1 MENLLDTRII
11 NNNDNL
17 DILAKIININEQIK
31 IRDSI
36 PINLRTE
43 KQSIKLDNLLYELKQ
58 LTEQLY

>member
-43 KQSIKLDNLLYELKQ
+43 KQSIKLDNLLYE
-58 LTEQLY
+58 